1 MTTIFMILDETEKTG
16 WEDRNSKREYFAHF
30 DSMVAV
36 MVCDGYELKGSTERA
51 LDPRER
57 EGTQAS
63 VFRLLLVVV
72 CGQPG
77 LASCWMRPTIE
88 IFILAIKGPYM

>member
-1 MTTIFMILDETEKTG
+1 MQGLGPLDGDFVTTIFMILDETEKTG

-63 VFRLLLVVV
+63 VFRLLLV
-72 CGQPG
+72 
-77 LASCWMRPTIE
+77 LW
-88 IFILAIKGPYM
+88 